1 MDNGRMSLR
10 QRTRYDFEPAIS
22 FSRKEFI
29 AERWSYSAG
38 QHVTFLAPTQAGK
51 TTLAFELLEETASVE
66 VPAIVLV
73 QKPRDAVVTDWLNHL
88 RDDKGWIKTETWPPN
103 PLRKRTSGYIL
114 WPRHRHNP
122 DTDNPKLREIFRRAI
137 LDSYKKG
144 NRILFADETYG
155 LSEELDL
162 DKELIAVW
170 SRGGGMGCGL
180 WAATQRPAYIPLWGY
195 SAAEHVFLAN
205 DPDKRAR
212 IRYGEIGGIN
222 PRFVEWQV
230 ERLPKYHWLY
240 IRRTGPATCIVRDK

>member
-1 MDNGRMSLR
+1 MSLR
-10 QRTRYDFEPAIS
+10 QRTRYEFEPAES
-22 FSRKEFI
+22 FPRDEFI
-29 AERWSYSAG
+29 RERFDYRAG

-51 TTLAFELLEETASVE
+51 STLAFQLLEENASKE

-73 QKPRDAVVTDWLNHL
+73 QKPRDPVVTHWLDHL
-88 RDDKGWIKTETWPPN
+88 ETKGWIKTTTWPPN
-103 PLRKRTSGYIL
+103 PLRKKAPGYIL
-114 WPRHRHNP
+114 WPPHRHDP
-122 DTDNPKLREIFRRAI
+122 DVDNDRIKGVFRRAI
-137 LDSYKKG
+137 LDSYKSG
-144 NRILFADETYG
+144 DRILFADETYG

-222 PRFVEWQV
+222 PKFVEWQV

>member
-1 MDNGRMSLR
+1 MGSVRMSLR
-10 QRTRYDFEPAIS
+10 QRSRYEFEPAVS
-22 FSRKEFI
+22 FPREEFI
-29 AERWSYSAG
+29 RERFTYDAG

-51 TTLAFELLEETASVE
+51 TTLAFELLEETANVE

-73 QKPRDAVVTDWLNHL
+73 QKHRDPTLQTWTDHL
-88 RDDKGWIKTETWPPN
+88 KAKGWIKTTTWPPN
-103 PLRKRTSGYIL
+103 PLKRKAPGYIV
-114 WPRHRHNP
+114 WPRHSYKPDASNAQLHN
-122 DTDNPKLREIFRRAI
+122 IFQRAI
-137 LDSYKKG
+137 LDSYRQG
-144 NRILFADETYG
+144 NRIIFADETYY
-155 LSEELDL
+155 LSDRLDL
-162 DKELIAVW
+162 DDELIQVW
-170 SRGGGMGCGL
+170 AQGGGMGCGL

-240 IRRTGPATCIVRDK
+240 IRRTGPAVCIVEDK

>member
-1 MDNGRMSLR
+1 MSQEL
-10 QRTRYDFEPAIS
+10 S
-22 FSRKEFI
+22 
-29 AERWSYSAG
+29 SYKNRG
-38 QHVTFLAPTQAGK
+38 IPWY
-51 TTLAFELLEETASVE
+51 
-66 VPAIVLV
+66 
-73 QKPRDAVVTDWLNHL
+73 RN
-88 RDDKGWIKTETWPPN
+88 GWITLKLKPGSRQQPGRLILFAKKA
-103 PLRKRTSGYIL
+103 PGYIL
-114 WPRHRHNP
+114 WPPHRHDP
-122 DTDNPKLREIFRRAI
+122 DTDNPKLRETFRRAI
-137 LDSYKKG
+137 LDSYKTG

-162 DKELIAVW
+162 DRELISIW

-222 PRFVEWQV
+222 PKFVEWQV

-240 IRRTGPATCIVRDK
+240 IRRTGPATCIVEDK

>member
-1 MDNGRMSLR
+1 MALR
-10 QRTRYDFEPAIS
+10 QKSRTSFDPPET
-22 FSRKEFI
+22 FSRDEFI
-29 AERWSYSAG
+29 NERFDYSAG
-38 QHVTFLAPTQAGK
+38 EHVTFLAPTQSGK
-51 TTLAFELLEETASVE
+51 TTLAFELLEANATPE
-66 VPAIVLV
+66 VPGIVLV
-73 QKPRDAVVTDWLNHL
+73 QKPRDPVVSQWLDHL
-88 RDDKGWIKTETWPPN
+88 KAKGWIKTATWPPSAF
-103 PLRKRTSGYIL
+103 RKKSPGYIL
-114 WPRHRHNP
+114 WPPHRHDP
-122 DTDNPKLREIFRRAI
+122 DTDNPRLKEIFRRAI

-195 SAAEHVFLAN
+195 SMAEHLFLAN

-222 PRFVEWQV
+222 SRFVEYEV
-230 ERLPKYHWLY
+230 ERLPKYSWLY
-240 IRRTGPATCIVRDK
+240 IRRTGPQCCIVRG